1 MILHEN
7 KKEYTEAIQA
17 ASDRLNISPV
27 FIEKDYWI
35 TRVLK
40 ELSKSKYAN
49 VVVFKG
55 GTSLTKAHK
64 LIQRFSEDID
74 IAVLNVSLLSGN
86 QVKTLIRNVE
96 KDISK
101 DLKEIEVPG
110 LTSKFSKFRKSVFTY
125 PLTGNFKFSAGIS
138 DKLIIEVNSFA
149 NPFPYHKLEI
159 KSFITE
165 FLELTDSKDLIKKYE
180 LEPFTLNVL
189 DKNQTLLE
197 KIISL
202 IRFSFDE
209 NVNESIASK
218 IRHFYDIHFL
228 LTNEECSKYIR
239 SDKFKEDFKE
249 LVVHD
254 KLAFDEPEGWKERN
268 IDGSPLINEFNK
280 IWDNVKS
287 KYTSE
292 LTALSYEIIPDEK
305 EVKKSFE
312 ELIEIIKK
320 S

>member
-7 KKEYTEAIQA
+7 KREFTEAIQA
-17 ASDRLNISPV
+17 ASDHFNIPPV

-40 ELSKSKYAN
+40 DLSKSKYAN
-49 VVVFKG
+49 EIVFKG
-55 GTSLTKAHK
+55 GTSLTKAYK
-64 LIQRFSEDID
+64 LIQRFSEDVD
-74 IAVLNVSLLSGN
+74 IAVLNASLMSGN

-101 DLKEIEVPG
+101 DLTEIEVSG
-110 LTSKFSKFRKSVFTY
+110 VTSKFSKFRKSVFTY

-165 FLELTDSKDLIKKYE
+165 FLELTDSKDLIKKYD
-180 LEPFTLNVL
+180 LESFTLNVL
-189 DKNQTLLE
+189 DKKQTLLE
-197 KIISL
+197 KIVSL

-228 LTNEECSKYIR
+228 LTNEECAKYIQ

-249 LVVHD
+249 LVLHD
-254 KLAFDEPEGWKERN
+254 KLAFDEPEGWKEKD
-268 IDGSPLINEFNK
+268 IDDSPLINEFNK

-292 LTALSYEIIPDEK
+292 LTALSYEIIPEEK
-305 EVKKSFE
+305 DVKKSFE
-312 ELIEIIKK
+312 NVIEIIKK
-320 S
+320 D